1 MDISVKDLKDR
12 TRGVLIGTAVG
23 DSLGLPAE
31 GISRRR
37 IGRLFGGAWRHR
49 FFFGRGMLSDDTEHT
64 IFVIQSLMEAPGS
77 PELFKKKL
85 ATRLKLWLMLLP
97 AGVGLATLRSISK
110 LCLGISPD
118 KSGVYSAGNGPAMRV
133 APIGAL
139 FFDDPDL
146 LQEYVRVST
155 VMTHSD
161 PRALTGAM
169 AIALCVAWA
178 IRERL
183 SDKPS
188 IDSFMELLSLAGDD
202 DEWKML
208 LEKMDKALR
217 DDIQAWEFA
226 EVLGAKDGISGYIYI
241 TVPIALYAWHKH
253 FGNFHDAL
261 VAVLDCGGDTDTAGA
276 IVGALAGAVSG
287 EAAIPSSWIDGI
299 ADWPRGVGYLRRL
312 SDSFVDLHGVSGAS
326 LQSSSVKYFWP
337 GLIFRNIFFL
347 IVVLFYGFRRMFPP
361 Y

>member
-1 MDISVKDLKDR
+1 
-12 TRGVLIGTAVG
+12 
-23 DSLGLPAE
+23 
-31 GISRRR
+31 
-37 IGRLFGGAWRHR
+37 
-49 FFFGRGMLSDDTEHT
+49 
-64 IFVIQSLMEAPGS
+64 
-77 PELFKKKL
+77 
-85 ATRLKLWLMLLP
+85 
-97 AGVGLATLRSISK
+97 
-110 LCLGISPD
+110 
-118 KSGVYSAGNGPAMRV
+118 
-133 APIGAL
+133 
-139 FFDDPDL
+139 
-146 LQEYVRVST
+146 
-155 VMTHSD
+155 MTHSD

-347 IVVLFYGFRRMFPP
+347 IVVLFHGFRRMFPP